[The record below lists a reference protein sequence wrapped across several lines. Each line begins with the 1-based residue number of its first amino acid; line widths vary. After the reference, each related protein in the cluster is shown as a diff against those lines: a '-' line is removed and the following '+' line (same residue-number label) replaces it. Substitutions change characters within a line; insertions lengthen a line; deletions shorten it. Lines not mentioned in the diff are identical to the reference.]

1 MNNFDLMEGNKEV
14 IDDLI
19 RSPGSA
25 TEEKLACTLYKSI
38 EKAYKNFQ
46 VDIQKVLVNEKKE
59 NWRAINLDYFDEI
72 EELLR
77 DSEVWASS
85 TSR

>member
-1 MNNFDLMEGNKEV
+1 MNNFGLTEGNNEV

-25 TEEKLACTLYKSI
+25 TEEKLVRALYKSI
-38 EKAYKNFQ
+38 EKAYKKFQ

-59 NWRAINLDYFDEI
+59 NWRAVNLDYFN
-72 EELLR
+72 ELLR
-77 DSEVWASS
+77 DSEVWASC
-85 TSR
+85 TSC

>member
-1 MNNFDLMEGNKEV
+1 MNNFGLLKGNKEV

-19 RSPGSA
+19 SA
-25 TEEKLACTLYKSI
+25 TEEKLSYTLYKSI

-59 NWRAINLDYFDEI
+59 NWRAVNLDYFDEI
-72 EELLR
+72 EEKLR
-77 DSEVWASS
+77 DSEVWASC
-85 TSR
+85 TLC